1 MQILI
6 VEDDFISR
14 RLLCR
19 YLESYGDCD
28 VAVNG
33 HEAVAAVHAALDS
46 GSHYDLICLDIMM
59 PGKCGQETL
68 VDIRKLEARKGLQVG
83 QGAKIIMTS
92 ALEDHEVIRKSFKD
106 AADGY
111 VVKPIVKRK
120 FMDVLKEVGL
130 KVELV
135 SSGSDGT

>member
-33 HEAVAAVHAALDS
+33 HEAVAAVQSALDS

-59 PGKCGQETL
+59 PGKGGQETL
-68 VDIRKLEARKGLQVG
+68 VEIRKLEERKGLRVG
-83 QGAKIIMTS
+83 QGAKVIMTS
-92 ALEDHEVIRKSFKD
+92 ALEDHEVIRKAFKD

-111 VVKPIVKRK
+111 VIKPIVKRK
-120 FMDVLKEVGL
+120 FMEALKEVGL

-135 SSGSDGT
+135 GSGADRT